1 LHDCEFDGKK
11 LGDDEYAC
19 FPLHNVDEA
28 SQLVWGGCK
37 VDMVKNYFGIQVYD
51 ETEVNRNVCT

>member
-1 LHDCEFDGKK
+1 LLDCEIDGKK
-11 LGDDEYAC
+11 LGDEEYAC

-37 VDMVKNYFGIQVYD
+37 VNMVKNYFGVQV
-51 ETEVNRNVCT
+51 